1 MVPLTYY
8 GSTYHC
14 EVGVISRPSIKLAGV
29 DSLEADFRFKTMGY
43 TYYGRTNCAY
53 CISTY
58 FTYDR

>member
-29 DSLEADFRFKTMGY
+29 DSLEADFRFKTIKKSNLRSY
-43 TYYGRTNCAY
+43 KLCLLYLLYLR
-53 CISTY
+53 
-58 FTYDR
+58 